1 MSLRLPLR
9 LLLMLMLF
17 LPRLRLLLLLLLLL
31 WFLLL
36 LMLLLLFLPRSF
48 FSFFS
53 FHPHSAVRQRPLSAK
68 QKVVAVAGFAF
79 VIAGRGFTRG
89 EPLVAEKPPRSATAV

>member
-1 MSLRLPLR
+1 MVSLMMETMVMSLRLPLR

-53 FHPHSAVRQRPLSAK
+53 FHPHSAVRQRPLCDE
-68 QKVVAVAGFAF
+68 
-79 VIAGRGFTRG
+79 IENRG
-89 EPLVAEKPPRSATAV
+89 EPLLAANPTQFRNCGVH